1 MEVAPEPPSSTPT
14 GPVTVVPTNGANGV
28 GAIVAEVMVSLAREG
43 RKELE
48 NPKPAVAAA
57 PDRSRL
63 ALRIASATAL
73 GLAAWIFAHEAGNS
87 DFEDQQKE
95 TMAIVEG
102 NRAAIQEL
110 IRVLAEQNPEK
121 ASKIE
126 GVQWKLKR

>member
-1 MEVAPEPPSSTPT
+1 MEVAPDPPSSTPT

-43 RKELE
+43 RKELGTS
-48 NPKPAVAAA
+48 KPAADAA

-63 ALRIASATAL
+63 ALRIAALTAAAL
-73 GLAAWIFAHEAGNS
+73 GAWILAHQAGNS
-87 DFEDQQKE
+87 DFEDQQQE
-95 TMAIVEG
+95 TRAIVEG
-102 NRAAIQEL
+102 NREAIQEL